1 MHIFQD
7 TMVKSGTTFSL
18 SGRLRISELMNAKA
32 SVFVY
37 FYDAAYNLLGS
48 ENIAEYKANT
58 DYTSLVGS
66 FTTPAGTTQARVHIR
81 LDALAKGG
89 GGTLHADSFA
99 IKKESA
105 ANLLI
110 NGGYEESTGIIG
122 VADNWNAYADPGINP
137 AYQVV
142 TWPVSAGQRAQKLA
156 ASNIPSGGLHI
167 FQDTMVK
174 SGTTYS
180 LSGRL
185 RINDLMNAK
194 ASVFVY
200 FYDAA
205 YNLLGSENIAEYKA
219 NMDYT
224 SLIGSFKTPAGTT
237 QARVHIR
244 LDALAKGGGGTLY
257 VDEVSMID

>member
-1 MHIFQD
+1 MNTKIYIKILILIVVVISFSSGFTQSALADTYFYDSNGKLTQQIRSDGSVSYYYDQNGNLLNKLVNNNIMANYSFETYSGTNGVADNWNAYADPGINPVYQVVTWPVSAGQRAQKLAASNIPSGGLHIFQD
-7 TMVKSGTTFSL
+7 TMVKSDTTYSL

-48 ENIAEYKANT
+48 ENIAEYTANM

-110 NGGYEESTGIIG
+110 NGGYEDNTGTKRRSGQLESIC
-122 VADNWNAYADPGINP
+122 
-137 AYQVV
+137 
-142 TWPVSAGQRAQKLA
+142 
-156 ASNIPSGGLHI
+156 
-167 FQDTMVK
+167 
-174 SGTTYS
+174 
-180 LSGRL
+180 
-185 RINDLMNAK
+185 
-194 ASVFVY
+194 
-200 FYDAA
+200 
-205 YNLLGSENIAEYKA
+205 
-219 NMDYT
+219 
-224 SLIGSFKTPAGTT
+224 
-237 QARVHIR
+237 
-244 LDALAKGGGGTLY
+244 
-257 VDEVSMID
+257 